1 MGYLRTA
8 GVTARL
14 DTAVAA
20 HGTTAGHGTVAT
32 RVTWGASHEGR
43 SSGYVKIAASTP
55 ASPSKR
61 WSVLVTG
68 GVHARELA
76 PPDALVSLVERLLG
90 AYDAGTDVTYPAFTS
105 TDGVVFDAFTVT
117 AAEVSS
123 VMERLNLMVAPLVNP
138 DGRDFVLAR
147 LTAAD
152 DPSLHKLWRKN
163 RRPKPAGETD
173 ESAAGVDLNRNFD
186 ILFDFAKHYDVSV
199 ADVHTSNDPHDD
211 SYCGPSANSE
221 PEAANLVKLFKDEG
235 ISYFLD
241 VHSFSR
247 SILYSW
253 GIEANQSVDA
263 TMSFTNP
270 RWDGKRDGVRHS
282 GYSEYI
288 PATQEAAA
296 AALAT
301 QMCTDVLARAGGSDT
316 VAKRRSTYKAKPSG
330 AGLYVTTGAVDD
342 FCFSRW
348 FTGAAAGRPIAPVV
362 ALTMESGGDPSK
374 GPDAQDGEFWP
385 DYRTQY
391 PKIEREIHS
400 AVWSFL
406 TQIAAIPVT
415 GPSVPPPPTPTVS
428 TTTPPPKSCVIA
440 TTLYRGSAHPA
451 VEFLRDVRDRQLP
464 ATFAGDRFAVWL
476 TAGYDQVAPPLA
488 SWFSRHPAAAWVTR
502 AVLLDPFVGILRAVS
517 SATSRLP
524 RTRSLILSA
533 GLAVVA
539 GPVIATARSLNRPAP
554 APRPSR

>member
-1 MGYLRTA
+1 
-8 GVTARL
+8 
-14 DTAVAA
+14 
-20 HGTTAGHGTVAT
+20 
-32 RVTWGASHEGR
+32 
-43 SSGYVKIAASTP
+43 
-55 ASPSKR
+55 
-61 WSVLVTG
+61 
-68 GVHARELA
+68 
-76 PPDALVSLVERLLG
+76 
-90 AYDAGTDVTYPAFTS
+90 
-105 TDGVVFDAFTVT
+105 
-117 AAEVSS
+117 
-123 VMERLNLMVAPLVNP
+123 
-138 DGRDFVLAR
+138 
-147 LTAAD
+147 
-152 DPSLHKLWRKN
+152 
-163 RRPKPAGETD
+163 
-173 ESAAGVDLNRNFD
+173 
-186 ILFDFAKHYDVSV
+186 
-199 ADVHTSNDPHDD
+199 
-211 SYCGPSANSE
+211 
-221 PEAANLVKLFKDEG
+221 
-235 ISYFLD
+235 
-241 VHSFSR
+241 
-247 SILYSW
+247 
-253 GIEANQSVDA
+253 
-263 TMSFTNP
+263 
-270 RWDGKRDGVRHS
+270 
-282 GYSEYI
+282 
-288 PATQEAAA
+288 
-296 AALAT
+296 
-301 QMCTDVLARAGGSDT
+301 
-316 VAKRRSTYKAKPSG
+316 
-330 AGLYVTTGAVDD
+330 
-342 FCFSRW
+342 
-348 FTGAAAGRPIAPVV
+348 
-362 ALTMESGGDPSK
+362 MESGGDPSK